1 MPEVFSYNKIS
12 GLFYFFEYKRNNS
25 FPFVIPGVDV
35 KIMDFICFL
44 NIKERASLRCLFERS
59 SLYFR

>member
-12 GLFYFFEYKRNNS
+12 GLFYFFEFKRNNS

-44 NIKERASLRCLFERS
+44 NIKERASLRCLFE
-59 SLYFR
+59 

>member
-12 GLFYFFEYKRNNS
+12 GLFFEYKRNNS
-25 FPFVIPGVDV
+25 FPFVIPGVDD

-44 NIKERASLRCLFERS
+44 NIKERASLCCLFE
-59 SLYFR
+59 